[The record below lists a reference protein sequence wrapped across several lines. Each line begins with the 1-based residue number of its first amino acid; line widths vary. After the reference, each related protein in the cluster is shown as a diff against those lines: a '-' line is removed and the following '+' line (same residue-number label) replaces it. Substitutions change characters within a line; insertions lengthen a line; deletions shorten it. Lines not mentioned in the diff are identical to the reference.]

1 MVSTRGRLIAL
12 EGVDGS
18 GKSTQSRLLAER
30 LGALLTREPGGT
42 AHGRAIRSIVL
53 EGEALLDP
61 RAEALLM
68 LADRAQ
74 HCAEVIEPAL
84 SAGRWVVSDR
94 FAASTLAYQGYG
106 RGLETAELER
116 ISAWAARSL
125 VPDVYVLVEV
135 PLGLGE
141 SRRCGKDGSS
151 SGSTSQSAR
160 SSPSAPPAPGSLSAP
175 PAPGSLSAPPAPG
188 SLSAPPAPGSLSAP
202 PAPGSLSAPPAPTSP
217 SAPDRIE
224 SEPAD
229 FHQRVARG
237 FAELARAD
245 PSRWAVVDG
254 DAQVEVVAE
263 RVYAAVAEKLG
274 LPDMVQG
281 R

>member
-175 PAPGSLSAPPAPG
+175 PAP
-188 SLSAPPAPGSLSAP
+188 
-202 PAPGSLSAPPAPTSP
+202 TSP

>member
-175 PAPGSLSAPPAPG
+175 PAP
-188 SLSAPPAPGSLSAP
+188 
-202 PAPGSLSAPPAPTSP
+202 TSP

-245 PSRWAVVDG
+245 PSRWAVFDG